1 MSLLP
6 WQDADWTRFADQFAR
21 LPHALLFTG
30 AAGIGKDVFARHV
43 AQALLCEHPRADQRP
58 CCKKYAS
65 TGKSP
70 ITASTAL
77 FFNSRQASPLVL
89 KEVILAP
96 SIFSASMAP
105 VVPI

>member
-43 AQALLCEHPRADQRP
+43 AQALL
-58 CCKKYAS
+58 
-65 TGKSP
+65 
-70 ITASTAL
+70 
-77 FFNSRQASPLVL
+77 
-89 KEVILAP
+89 
-96 SIFSASMAP
+96 
-105 VVPI
+105 